1 MEMFSLKH
9 VEMTLANVNPRTEK
23 HGDQDKLAADVKLE
37 GQFKNDIIED
47 FAPGLLGLLYRKQEV
62 TDAGQSTMDLDPDFL
77 GALRFPFLGMP
88 IKWGKEFAG
97 YAFTLH
103 KGIDEKSAIVHRLCK
118 VDNFRLDC
126 KEDGIVV
133 LSLRVITYPETDHQ
147 IAVLCRG
154 IQQAVTISLDPPT
167 IEEQAQMEID
177 AKQGKGGDGED
188 EE

>member
-1 MEMFSLKH
+1 MFRLTG
-9 VEMTLANVNPRTEK
+9 VEMTLANVNVRTEK
-23 HGDQDKLAADVKLE
+23 HGDQDKLATDVKLE
-37 GQFKNDIIED
+37 GQFKNDIIEE
-47 FAPGLLGLLYRKQEV
+47 FAPGLLGVLYRKQEV
-62 TDAGQSTMDLDPDFL
+62 SDGGAQSKMDLEPDRL
-77 GALRFPFLGMP
+77 TALRYPLLGMP
-88 IKWGKEFAG
+88 LKYGKEYAG

-103 KGIDEKSAIVHRLCK
+103 KGIDAKSAIVHRLCT

-126 KEDGIVV
+126 KEDGIVG
-133 LSLRVITYPETDHQ
+133 LSLRVIAYPETDHQ
-147 IAVLCRG
+147 IAALCQS